1 MVLSNLSVSDVS
13 IYFVWLRALLVVRDE
28 LEHLWRAISCGRL
41 NRSPQVSHL
50 NGSFARSA
58 TVILLLTVPHCGIR
72 LLCRFKSCGRLNFC
86 PYRSQDI
93 CKASLSTAVI
103 LRLFVICSIVVVII
117 SSAARL
123 PALTFSNPSGC
134 SVIHTY
140 IHTYIPIPIRCSPL
154 LSDTEVTSSSEL
166 TYLRRAPVHWHD
178 AKCWIVVS
186 IIPHGTNSEKP
197 PLYLLPTSAATSH
210 RLANTTDDHR

>member
-1 MVLSNLSVSDVS
+1 MLQPRLPLSALLSLTVPHPPVHTYIIMVLSNLSVSDVS
-13 IYFVWLRALLVVRDE
+13 IYFVWLTALLVMRDE
-28 LEHLWRAISCGRL
+28 LEHLWRAISCCRL

-72 LLCRFKSCGRLNFC
+72 LLCRFKSCGRLNCF
-86 PYRSQDI
+86 PHRSQDI

-117 SSAARL
+117 SSASRL

-134 SVIHTY
+134 SVCAFRLLALTF
-140 IHTYIPIPIRCSPL
+140 PNPSGCS
-154 LSDTEVTSSSEL
+154 VC
-166 TYLRRAPVHWHD
+166 AF
-178 AKCWIVVS
+178 
-186 IIPHGTNSEKP
+186 
-197 PLYLLPTSAATSH
+197 
-210 RLANTTDDHR
+210 LA

>member
-13 IYFVWLRALLVVRDE
+13 IYFVWLTALLVVRDE
-28 LEHLWRAISCGRL
+28 LEHLWRAISCCRL
-41 NRSPQVSHL
+41 NRSPHFSHL

-58 TVILLLTVPHCGIR
+58 TVLLLLTVPQCGIR

-86 PYRSQDI
+86 PHRSQDI

-117 SSAARL
+117 SSASRL

-134 SVIHTY
+134 SVCAFLAWYLPSAFVFFPAVGLISLTHA
-140 IHTYIPIPIRCSPL
+140 PL
-154 LSDTEVTSSSEL
+154 S
-166 TYLRRAPVHWHD
+166 
-178 AKCWIVVS
+178 
-186 IIPHGTNSEKP
+186 
-197 PLYLLPTSAATSH
+197 
-210 RLANTTDDHR
+210 

>member
-1 MVLSNLSVSDVS
+1 MGSEMCIRDRVLRSTELLSTPITGYLQGLPLHCRHPTYIHTYIIIMVLSNLSVSDVS
-13 IYFVWLRALLVVRDE
+13 IYFVWLSTLLVVRDE
-28 LEHLWRAISCGRL
+28 LEHLWRAISCCRL

-72 LLCRFKSCGRLNFC
+72 LLCRFKSCGRLNCF
-86 PYRSQDI
+86 PHRSQDI

-117 SSAARL
+117 SSASRL

-134 SVIHTY
+134 SVCAFLAWYLPSAFVFFPAVGLISLTHA
-140 IHTYIPIPIRCSPL
+140 PL
-154 LSDTEVTSSSEL
+154 S
-166 TYLRRAPVHWHD
+166 
-178 AKCWIVVS
+178 
-186 IIPHGTNSEKP
+186 
-197 PLYLLPTSAATSH
+197 
-210 RLANTTDDHR
+210 

>member
-13 IYFVWLRALLVVRDE
+13 IYFVWLLAPLVVRDE
-28 LEHLWRAISCGRL
+28 LEHLWRAISCCRL

-58 TVILLLTVPHCGIR
+58 TVILLLTVPQFGIR
-72 LLCRFKSCGRLNFC
+72 LLCRFKSCGRLNCF
-86 PYRSQDI
+86 PHRSQDI

-117 SSAARL
+117 SSASRL

-134 SVIHTY
+134 SVCAFRLLALTFPNPSGCSVCAFLAWYLPSAFVHTY
-140 IHTYIPIPIRCSPL
+140 I
-154 LSDTEVTSSSEL
+154 
-166 TYLRRAPVHWHD
+166 
-178 AKCWIVVS
+178 
-186 IIPHGTNSEKP
+186 IIIIMRQDHQ
-197 PLYLLPTSAATSH
+197 LPAQ
-210 RLANTTDDHR
+210 